1 MEDFFNVQK
10 YFIIFVS
17 PFFLHSDF
25 LLFSI
30 RVINMDCHLEQ
41 KTLSNIV
48 SWLCR
53 LRFTSQDICLQ
64 CLTEWIKP
72 CLKDETLETR
82 CVLLHL
88 EFYLANTT
96 KQLQLCLW
104 WCLSC
109 QSELSEFTFSTQ
121 NLPKTKS
128 AWFTNS
134 WTCTLPRI
142 LQGLSASTWFS
153 RSSCE

>member
-1 MEDFFNVQK
+1 MEDFFNIQK

-17 PFFLHSDF
+17 PLFLHSDF

-30 RVINMDCHLEQ
+30 RVIKVDCHLEQ
-41 KTLSNIV
+41 KTLPNIV

-64 CLTEWIKP
+64 CLIEWIKP
-72 CLKDETLETR
+72 CLKDETLEAR
-82 CVLLHL
+82 YVLLHP

-109 QSELSEFTFSTQ
+109 QSELSKFTFSTQ

-128 AWFTNS
+128 TWFTNS
-134 WTCTLPRI
+134 RTCTFPRI

-153 RSSCE
+153 QSLCE